1 MTNINF
7 DLSIDAQK
15 IDNKLSGLNWITP
28 LFPDDPEKEIQLLN
42 EAMDVGLHSVK
53 LLFKTK
59 SGVEVTPVEWAF
71 NVNNPMENI
80 AESFSKGQRVIVHG
94 RLKQD
99 RWENENGENRQKVE
113 ITVEDAG
120 HALKWA
126 TSVAT
131 KNDKSSSRPFEKPT
145 PKGEPF

>member
-1 MTNINF
+1 MAYDNTLTMVGNMTR
-7 DLSIDAQK
+7 
-15 IDNKLSGLNWITP
+15 
-28 LFPDDPEKEIQLLN
+28 DPELTFI
-42 EAMDVGLHSVK
+42 A
-53 LLFKTK
+53 
-59 SGVEVTPVEWAF
+59 SGSALCKFSIADNQKKANGEEGAHFFDCVAWSDLA
-71 NVNNPMENI
+71 ENI

-120 HALKWA
+120 HALKWS

-131 KNDKSSSRPFEKPT
+131 KNDKSSSGPFEKPT
-145 PKGEPF
+145 PKDEPF